1 MVQII
6 KMEHCLTRLVNGITI
21 QSTMIDPKITYDMF
35 KQITNNYI
43 FTNKKLKKK
52 RMRGPMMSTWKVI
65 CLSRGSSIFISDHI
79 MIIFFT
85 SHDNLLY
92 LSKHLVY

>member
-1 MVQII
+1 MVQIT
-6 KMEHCLTRLVNGITI
+6 KMEHYLIRLVNGIII
-21 QSTMIDPKITYDMF
+21 QSTMTDTKITYDMF

-43 FTNKKLKKK
+43 FTNKQLKKC
-52 RMRGPMMSTWKVI
+52 MRGHMTSTWKVI
-65 CLSRGSSIFISDHI
+65 CLSRGSFIFISDHI